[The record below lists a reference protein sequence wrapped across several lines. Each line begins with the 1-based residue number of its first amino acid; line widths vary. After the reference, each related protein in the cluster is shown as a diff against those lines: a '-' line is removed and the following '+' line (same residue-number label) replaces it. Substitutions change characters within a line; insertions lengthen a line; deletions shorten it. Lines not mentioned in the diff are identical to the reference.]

1 MQMARKGLCVWLF
14 SSLTF
19 VSMVHMTDAI
29 SAMFLNSQPHLLQV
43 YPFIGEKL
51 QAMSSTMYLLLTAL
65 STLVFWGITCV
76 AAFDSPVEQFL
87 NKILSDAKRQS
98 TVEAQTVAE
107 KSEVLDAM
115 YETIEASNQT
125 LAQVVDVV
133 YNVRTEVK
141 GIQPLT
147 LTVENIKT
155 ELGNLKKEVR
165 RIEEKGKLPLLCV
178 TCGKPLSPE
187 FRLCPF
193 CGETIKLPGEVA
205 VVKVYR

>member
-1 MQMARKGLCVWLF
+1 MAKKGFYVWLF

-19 VSMVHMTDAI
+19 VSMAHMTDAI
-29 SAMFLNSQPHLLQV
+29 SALFLNSQPHLLQS
-43 YPFIGEKL
+43 YPYIGEKL
-51 QAMSSTMYLLLTAL
+51 QTLPPSTYLVVTAL
-65 STLVFWGITCV
+65 STLAFWGITC
-76 AAFDSPVEQFL
+76 AIAFDNPVEQFL
-87 NKILSDAKRQS
+87 KRTLSDAKRQS
-98 TVEAQTVAE
+98 TVEAQTVSE
-107 KSEVLDAM
+107 KSDVLDAM

-125 LAQVVDVV
+125 LAQVVDIV

-147 LTVENIKT
+147 LTVENIKA

-165 RIEEKGKLPLLCV
+165 RIEEKGKLPLLCA

-193 CGETIKLPGEVA
+193 CGENIKLPKEVA
-205 VVKVYR
+205 AARLYR

>member
-1 MQMARKGLCVWLF
+1 MARKGLCVWLF

-19 VSMVHMTDAI
+19 ASMVHMTDAI
-29 SAMFLNSQPHLLQV
+29 SAMFLNNQPHLLQF
-43 YPFIGEKL
+43 YPYIGEKL
-51 QAMSSTMYLLLTAL
+51 QAMPSTMYLLLTAL
-65 STLVFWGITCV
+65 STLIFWGITCA

-155 ELGNLKKEVR
+155 ELGNLRKEVR
-165 RIEEKGKLPLLCV
+165 RIEERGKLPFLCA

-193 CGETIKLPGEVA
+193 CGETTKLPGEIA
-205 VVKVYR
+205 AVKVYR